1 MSNEGNG
8 RLVTVR
14 TKFHREA
21 VRPGGI
27 NRSGATMSAD
37 RSLKALKAEVD
48 AQIAAAVAPLVAL
61 LRNWGEGD
69 AVQGC
74 EWAALTRDLAGLA
87 GRHLLTEVA
96 MHCFDCLDAV
106 VIDGAEMRVEEA
118 ACYADALVFAEQDM
132 CRGCDLQPFAALLSD
147 LEKLTS
153 RVIGRAVPIAV
164 AEAR

>member
-153 RVIGRAVPIAV
+153 RVSGRAAPIAV

>member
-118 ACYADALVFAEQDM
+118 ACYADALVFAEQDV

>member
-1 MSNEGNG
+1 MPNEETG
-8 RLVTVR
+8 RLVTVK

-27 NRSGATMSAD
+27 NRSGANMSAD
-37 RSLKALKAEVD
+37 RSISALRAEVD
-48 AQIAAAVAPLVAL
+48 SQIAGAVAPLVAL
-61 LRNWGEGD
+61 LRNWGDGD
-69 AVQGC
+69 AVKGC
-74 EWAALTRDLAGLA
+74 DWAALTRDLAGLA

-132 CRGCDLQPFAALLSD
+132 CRGCDLQPYAPLLGD

-153 RVIGRAVPIAV
+153 RVIGRATPAAV

>member
-153 RVIGRAVPIAV
+153 RVIGRAAPIAV